1 MRENLSC
8 FVQLTEDGD
17 DASSGEL
24 VQDSTSFLTVEV
36 DESRNYA
43 SLKFSTRLAMYEFGK
58 SLMHEAVFG
67 TGDML
72 EFYCLPIQDGIEVI
86 NGARLS
92 EGSARLFVF
101 NKEV

>member
-1 MRENLSC
+1 MNENLNC

-17 DASSGEL
+17 DLSSGEL
-24 VQDSTSFLTVEV
+24 VQDSTSMLTVEV
-36 DESRNYA
+36 DESHSYA
-43 SLKFSTRLAMYEFGK
+43 SLTFTTRLAMYEFGK
-58 SLMHEAVFG
+58 SLMREAVFG

-72 EFYCLPIQDGIEVI
+72 EFYCLPIPGGIEVI